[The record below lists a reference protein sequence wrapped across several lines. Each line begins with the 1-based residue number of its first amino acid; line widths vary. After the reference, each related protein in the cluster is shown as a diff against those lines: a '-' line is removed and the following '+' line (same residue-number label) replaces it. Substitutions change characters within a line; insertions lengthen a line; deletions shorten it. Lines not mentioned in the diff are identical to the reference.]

1 MASRPKLGA
10 LDSPL
15 ARKPDPPAPDPVP
28 TPSEPAASES
38 SDTGAEVSTPAV
50 SAKPKRASSSR
61 SAKKP
66 AAKAPAAAGVG
77 EGRATVEV
85 YSRIPEQVADR
96 LDEAQFAVRKLSRAP
111 RQLLVQGLVERH
123 VGTSTS
129 KLDVI
134 AADVAAYRSEV
145 NPGEQ
150 PLRALFVRMP
160 SELADRLEEALFAMR
175 KRPEAPSRQDV
186 LGALIWLHL
195 PEPASA
201 AALLEAA

>member
-1 MASRPKLGA
+1 MAARPKLGA

-15 ARKPDPPAPDPVP
+15 ARKPDPPAPEPDP
-28 TPSEPAASES
+28 TPVAPESTETSEPAAEAPPAQAPTKTKRKS
-38 SDTGAEVSTPAV
+38 SGTVKTP
-50 SAKPKRASSSR
+50 
-61 SAKKP
+61 
-66 AAKAPAAAGVG
+66 APAASRAVEMG
-77 EGRATVEV
+77 ERRTTVEV

-123 VGTSTS
+123 VGTSAK
-129 KLDVI
+129 KLDAI

-160 SELADRLEEALFAMR
+160 SELADQLEEALFAMR
-175 KRPEAPSRQDV
+175 KRPEAPTRQDI

-195 PEPASA
+195 PEPDA
-201 AALLEAA
+201 AAELLQAA